1 MEPIEDMSSILVQ
14 NQEQE
19 KMDAQKAYNIGEQ
32 DVEAF
37 NSSNTDAQEPMI
49 MDMSDKLNE

>member
-1 MEPIEDMSSILVQ
+1 
-14 NQEQE
+14 
-19 KMDAQKAYNIGEQ
+19 MDAQKAYNIGEQ

-37 NSSNTDAQEPMI
+37 NRSNTDAQEPMI